1 MEQERN
7 ECFGDEFCRGFADA
21 APEEYDMEADK
32 SSTPWFTPWH
42 WADMAD
48 WFYEDLTPYEM
59 GRQFA
64 EKVYDQIVEAI
75 EEAAKED

>member
-21 APEEYDMEADK
+21 APEEYDMEADE